1 MNMRDVS
8 EKIVIHHELGIGINR
23 VDTDRRI
30 RYKTLIKEAV
40 GNSIR
45 LENIA
50 EELRVLYVAMTRAKE
65 KLIIT
70 GIGNVTSKLDKLAG
84 YTKHR
89 PVEFG
94 MGAIAGAVSY
104 MDWFLMCL
112 IRGMAEKK
120 VVFSRVLPDELVYA
134 RLTETKIKDDAKNAL
149 RSIDKSKVYDAHMHK
164 IIAETFSYEYEHA
177 EECGIR
183 SKMSISD
190 IKHMYMKLT
199 SDDEGANEVDYGK
212 KNAEE
217 LITSDGAKRG
227 TAYHRVFELF
237 DYDRDINSADD
248 VKEMMD
254 DMVQKGL
261 IDRESIELV
270 SAEKI
275 KVFSDSVLGS
285 MMREAHKEH
294 RLYREKPF
302 VMGIP
307 ACYIEPDKYKS
318 KELVVVQGIVDA
330 WFYYEDGIVLV
341 DYKTDS
347 VKRIED
353 LKARYESQL
362 KYYGEALGSITGKEI
377 KKRIIYSVK
386 FGETLEV

>member
-1 MNMRDVS
+1 MLN
-8 EKIVIHHELGIGINR
+8 
-23 VDTDRRI
+23 
-30 RYKTLIKEAV
+30 V
-40 GNSIR
+40 G
-45 LENIA
+45 
-50 EELRVLYVAMTRAKE
+50 
-65 KLIIT
+65 
-70 GIGNVTSKLDKLAG
+70 
-84 YTKHR
+84 
-89 PVEFG
+89 
-94 MGAIAGAVSY
+94 
-104 MDWFLMCL
+104 
-112 IRGMAEKK
+112 
-120 VVFSRVLPDELVYA
+120 
-134 RLTETKIKDDAKNAL
+134 
-149 RSIDKSKVYDAHMHK
+149 
-164 IIAETFSYEYEHA
+164 
-177 EECGIR
+177 
-183 SKMSISD
+183 
-190 IKHMYMKLT
+190 
-199 SDDEGANEVDYGK
+199 NEVDYGK